1 MSSLRP
7 VGTPINIDGVE
18 RHISFNLNVTDEIQE
33 HYDMSMYDALDMLTN
48 KRTASSTMKYIL
60 TVLFNDEAERTGNE
74 ELKVTE
80 KEVGWMVT
88 EDNVDEVMTKLISTY
103 GISLPEV
110 DEYESPKVES
120 GTVTEE

>member
-33 HYDMSMYDALDMLTN
+33 YYDMSMYDALDMLTN

-88 EDNVDEVMTKLISTY
+88 EDNVDEIMTKLISAY
-103 GISLPEV
+103 GITLPEV